1 MVDENRNNKEVGEQ
15 RDLERALSLLKPAAS
30 QIDRD
35 CFLFLAGQASVEPV
49 RPGSVVGRWMW
60 PSTTLLSSVA
70 AVVLAVLL
78 VTRPDPSA
86 RRTDSVVG
94 NADRMRVPAVT
105 EATVATGQIAE
116 AQFSSVQTSGP
127 GQVGSEMRGVIT
139 DSSVAAPTADEVAR
153 ALAAGSNYPRL
164 RSFVLAYG
172 IDALPEPAPIRS
184 SASDSAAGDEPRT
197 QREMLRQALKGRSA
211 G

>member
-1 MVDENRNNKEVGEQ
+1 MVDENGNNKEVGEH
-15 RDLERALSLLKPAAS
+15 RDLEHALSLLKPAAS

-86 RRTDSVVG
+86 RRADSVDAS
-94 NADRMRVPAVT
+94 ADRMRVPAVT
-105 EATVATGQIAE
+105 EQTTATTIAAAQVSSPEASSPGQI
-116 AQFSSVQTSGP
+116 
-127 GQVGSEMRGVIT
+127 GSELQGST
-139 DSSVAAPTADEVAR
+139 TGASVAPPTADEVAR
-153 ALAAGSNYPRL
+153 ALAAGSNSPRL

-197 QREMLRQALKGRSA
+197 QREMLRQALKGRST

>member
-1 MVDENRNNKEVGEQ
+1 MVDENGDNKEVGEH

-49 RPGSVVGRWMW
+49 RPGSLVGRWMW

-86 RRTDSVVG
+86 RRADSVDG

-105 EATVATGQIAE
+105 ERTTATTQIAAAQVSTPESSSPGQIVPE
-116 AQFSSVQTSGP
+116 LKGP
-127 GQVGSEMRGVIT
+127 TT
-139 DSSVAAPTADEVAR
+139 DASVAPPTADEVAR
-153 ALAAGSNYPRL
+153 ALAAGSNSPRL

-197 QREMLRQALKGRSA
+197 QREMLRQALKGRST

>member
-1 MVDENRNNKEVGEQ
+1 MVDENGNNKEVGEQ

-86 RRTDSVVG
+86 RRAGSVDG
-94 NADRMRVPAVT
+94 NADRMGVPAVT
-105 EATVATGQIAE
+105 ESTTATTQIA
-116 AQFSSVQTSGP
+116 
-127 GQVGSEMRGVIT
+127 
-139 DSSVAAPTADEVAR
+139 AAPFP
-153 ALAAGSNYPRL
+153 SP
-164 RSFVLAYG
+164 
-172 IDALPEPAPIRS
+172 
-184 SASDSAAGDEPRT
+184 
-197 QREMLRQALKGRSA
+197 
-211 G
+211 